1 MRNLRLFAML
11 VLASLAAVS
20 FTSCGSDDDNGFDYD
35 NLESCTWE
43 QLSSKANFLSNF
55 PKLDGTFSDESVVL
69 NTNTGDREADMVMF
83 TYNISN
89 GDLDS
94 YIQKLADNKF
104 CVNRIGVLFA
114 DKVANGCQYSLE
126 YEEGT
131 FIFIATKYLNSSD
144 YETAFENYQE
154 RLANSTPTNATWE
167 DVVSE
172 YGWLNNLPAPDFNFT
187 NYRVVEDDEIALT
200 GEFSATSLESY
211 AKKLEADG
219 FVEMP
224 ETSRSMFKKEFGD
237 GGYYFVTMNEVMIDF
252 RDFTNTD
259 NDEIVV
265 SDWRD

>member
-1 MRNLRLFAML
+1 MKKLRFLSLLAMTL
-11 VLASLAAVS
+11 LASMT

-43 QLSSKANFLSNF
+43 QLSKKASFLSAY
-55 PKLDGTFSDESVVL
+55 PQLDGTFSDGSVIL
-69 NTNTGDREADMVMF
+69 NTPYDGKESDMVTF
-83 TYNISN
+83 TYNLSSN
-89 GDLDS
+89 ELDS

-104 CVNRIGVLFA
+104 CVTRLGNYFLA
-114 DKVANGCQYSLE
+114 DKVDNNHQYSLQ
-126 YEEGT
+126 YTDGLFT
-131 FIFIATKYLNSSD
+131 IMATKYLNSSD
-144 YETAFENYQE
+144 YETLFEDYQE

-172 YGWLNNLPAPDFNFT
+172 YGWLNNIPAPDFNFT

-211 AKKLEADG
+211 AQKLEAAG

-252 RDFTNTD
+252 RDFTN
-259 NDEIVV
+259 N
-265 SDWRD
+265 